1 MFLVFKWLVFRSPL
15 YFLNDKKLW
24 LDLRQDNVIFSSSS
38 DNDPGVS
45 LIDKFLKKKG
55 ASGIR
60 EDDMVSACSIF
71 QQILKLQMRSEYQ
84 TCQTW
89 KI

>member
-1 MFLVFKWLVFRSPL
+1 MVRKILASFLIVLSL
-15 YFLNDKKLW
+15 
-24 LDLRQDNVIFSSSS
+24 SSSS

-60 EDDMVSACSIF
+60 EDDMVSDLLATDF
-71 QQILKLQMRSEYQ
+71 
-84 TCQTW
+84 
-89 KI
+89 